1 MKKQNN
7 TSTDYTKPGGFYTIP
22 ELNMSIHLTKK
33 SLAEWII
40 LYCNTRPEM
49 KFILYPKYVTNIN
62 NNK

>member
-1 MKKQNN
+1 
-7 TSTDYTKPGGFYTIP
+7 
-22 ELNMSIHLTKK
+22 MSIHLTKK

-49 KFILYPKYVTNIN
+49 KAILYPKYVTNIN